1 MICPA
6 CGSNNAEDAKECK
19 RCGKEISTSQEE
31 KDNIDEP
38 INSFNNEFIYNNQTN
53 FNSTGINKSE
63 VDNSGGAQVPDDPE
77 LGLGFDDEEDIKEV
91 QKKKKNK
98 RTPLSSII
106 IFASSLVATITII
119 FLLLLIFLGRK
130 EYIHAYVCSTYYENM
145 PPKELKFDKNFEL
158 RKDNT
163 FSLRVDDSNYVDGN
177 YELVEET
184 TDGKNDRYTV
194 NLKASKRM
202 LGGVEKNDDYD
213 EQYNLTFM
221 GDDIYLESTTSG
233 IRYLCKITE

>member
-1 MICPA
+1 
-6 CGSNNAEDAKECK
+6 
-19 RCGKEISTSQEE
+19 
-31 KDNIDEP
+31 
-38 INSFNNEFIYNNQTN
+38 
-53 FNSTGINKSE
+53 
-63 VDNSGGAQVPDDPE
+63 
-77 LGLGFDDEEDIKEV
+77 
-91 QKKKKNK
+91 
-98 RTPLSSII
+98 
-106 IFASSLVATITII
+106 
-119 FLLLLIFLGRK
+119 
-130 EYIHAYVCSTYYENM
+130 M

-221 GDDIYLESTTSG
+221 GDDIYLESTTSD